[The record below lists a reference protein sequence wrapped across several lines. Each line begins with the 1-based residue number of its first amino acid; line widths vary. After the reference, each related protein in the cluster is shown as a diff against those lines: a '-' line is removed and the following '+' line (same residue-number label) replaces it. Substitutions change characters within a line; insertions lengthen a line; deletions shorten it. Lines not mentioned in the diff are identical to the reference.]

1 MALLL
6 TVDVVGAV
14 VDERRVV
21 AADGFHCLQIVLCL
35 AQQNSQQRVIFWQNS
50 IQSPSPILDL
60 QHNLALHFLSYSVIL
75 CRMEMGHLD
84 P

>member
-21 AADGFHCLQIVLCL
+21 AADGFSLSPDSALPGTAELPTACDFL
-35 AQQNSQQRVIFWQNS
+35 AELHSKSISNSRS
-50 IQSPSPILDL
+50 S
-60 QHNLALHFLSYSVIL
+60 A
-75 CRMEMGHLD
+75 
-84 P
+84 